1 MGDVAERLLEDELA
15 TQVRG
20 LGQRHAVTGYRPVLE
35 RERCDHRGCT
45 EEADADR
52 QRRSS
57 AIPLAGSRSMGGSPK
72 TSGESASIVW
82 PVDNG
87 PMTSPDVSTSSGG
100 DFTERLVEAF
110 FRRWFLYLVPVV
122 LLAAVGVRSASG
134 LEGEFESSA
143 RLSATSNPYV
153 YQPDIRG
160 TQIEYYESAAS
171 GTARLVNEQLQTD
184 AFIDDIAER
193 AGLGDAVDSGTRH
206 PWRHQ
211 VSECMRVTQAGATSV
226 FAAFWDDPTTALML
240 VEATI
245 SGYREYLD
253 DLAAADSSEA
263 IEFWS
268 KQKQD
273 AVADVNLAE
282 AELTN
287 YVEQL
292 PPLQAGEERPTEQV
306 LEIQRLNSAIDRALD
321 AEREAQAAIDEAE
334 FAAAQALSNSAREL
348 LLIDPPSGGH
358 GA

>member
-1 MGDVAERLLEDELA
+1 
-15 TQVRG
+15 
-20 LGQRHAVTGYRPVLE
+20 
-35 RERCDHRGCT
+35 
-45 EEADADR
+45 
-52 QRRSS
+52 
-57 AIPLAGSRSMGGSPK
+57 
-72 TSGESASIVW
+72 
-82 PVDNG
+82 
-87 PMTSPDVSTSSGG
+87 MTAPDVPISSGG
-100 DFTERLVEAF
+100 DFSERLVESF
-110 FRRWFLYLVPVV
+110 FRRWFLYLAPVV

-184 AFIDDIAER
+184 AFINDIAER
-193 AGLGDAVDSGTRH
+193 AGLGDAVDSGLVTRGDI
-206 PWRHQ
+206 R
-211 VSECMRVTQAGATSV
+211 SRVYASDSGRSNMSIRAL
-226 FAAFWDDPTTALML
+226 WDDPNTALLL
-240 VEATI
+240 VEATMN
-245 SGYREYLD
+245 GYREYLG

-282 AELTN
+282 GELTS

-292 PPLQAGEERPTEQV
+292 PPLQAGEDRPTEQV

-334 FAAAQALSNSAREL
+334 FAAAQALSNSSREL
-348 LLIDPPSGGH
+348 LLIDPPTAATAPDSVRRDQIVAVAMFTLLGLVMSAAALILGTAADKSIRTRSQLISVH
-358 GA
+358 GTPTAVVIPHLRQLRRSKRKPLTTSDQAA